1 MKNPIPIAAL
11 IILWALG
18 WGLVPSAYPETGTVK
33 TFGQEAEDEILR
45 HSVNGDRLGLKK
57 TFVDLSVE
65 PPREFTL
72 EKEAPDILKNIGG
85 EEKERLLGIYSMI
98 WNYES
103 GTAYWIVEKMRKVS
117 SDSHGKIRHF
127 GFANYLKDN
136 LGYMEDA
143 LDYAVEL
150 FLNKKEVEEGA
161 VRNLALKSQKRL
173 QEAGDAKGA
182 PVIGMNPIL
191 YMDEKCVAAKGK
203 IILFKVR
210 DNLKL
215 LGSSHPP
222 ASYSALIRSAY
233 SPEEYRDYIREFTG
247 LNRAYL
253 DAVNGSKASLPW
265 EKKWAWPVV
274 GVGVW
279 RETGNAHEFILK
291 LYDFLYGNIY
301 GTEKK

>member
-1 MKNPIPIAAL
+1 MKYRILITAL
-11 IILWALG
+11 FILWTLG

-33 TFGQEAEDEILR
+33 AVDQEVENGILR

-57 TFVDLSVE
+57 TFIDLSVE

-72 EKEAPDILKNIGG
+72 EKEAPRTLKNIGD
-85 EEKERLLGIYSMI
+85 EEKERLLEIYSLI

-103 GTAYWIVEKMRKVS
+103 GTTYWIIEKMRKVS
-117 SDSHGKIRHF
+117 SDSQGKIRHF

-143 LDYAVEL
+143 LDYAVKL
-150 FLNKKEVEEGA
+150 FLNKQEVEEGA
-161 VRNLALKSQKRL
+161 VRDLALKSQRRL

-182 PVIGMNPIL
+182 PGIGMNPIL
-191 YMDEKCVAAKGK
+191 YMDEKCVAAKEK

-215 LGSSHPP
+215 LGTPHPP
-222 ASYSALIRSAY
+222 ASYSALIRGAY

-253 DAVNGSKASLPW
+253 DAVNGSKADLPW

>member
-1 MKNPIPIAAL
+1 MK
-11 IILWALG
+11 
-18 WGLVPSAYPETGTVK
+18 TV
-33 TFGQEAEDEILR
+33 GQEVEDGILR
-45 HSVNGDRLGLKK
+45 HSVNGERLGLKK
-57 TFVDLSVE
+57 TFMDISVE
-65 PPREFTL
+65 PSGEFTL
-72 EKEAPDILKNIGG
+72 EKETPEVLKKYGG
-85 EEKERLLGIYSMI
+85 GEKERLLEIYSLI

-103 GTAYWIVEKMRKVS
+103 GTTYWIVEKMRRVS

-150 FLNKKEVEEGA
+150 FLNKREIEEGTA
-161 VRNLALKSQKRL
+161 RDLALKSQRRI
-173 QEAGDAKGA
+173 QEAADAKGA
-182 PVIGMNPIL
+182 PVINMNPIL
-191 YMDEKCVAAKGK
+191 YMDEKCVAAKEK
-203 IILFKVR
+203 IIRFKVR
-210 DNLKL
+210 DNLRL
-215 LGSSHPP
+215 LGSLQPP
-222 ASYSALIRSAY
+222 TSYAALIRGAY

-291 LYDFLYGNIY
+291 LYDFLYENIY
-301 GTEKK
+301 GTRDR